1 LSQMKE
7 FQEHEMLD
15 VIGELFSDEISIA
28 VSDENQYVYYRS
40 SARVDLKIKAGDA
53 VKEGTLAHKALTSG
67 QKVSEFIDR
76 SVLGVAYHGMAIPY
90 HRDGQVVGSVTAI
103 YPAFTDGKSVV
114 TLKTQD
120 GWKPVPFADVKYM
133 EVRGRKTH
141 VEANG
146 VSGSHRKSLQDFE
159 FVLPHDL
166 FVRCHRSFIVN
177 VHHIQEVYP
186 DTHSTFLLLMNDGTK
201 IPVSQSYASYF
212 RKLLDF

>member
-1 LSQMKE
+1 
-7 FQEHEMLD
+7 
-15 VIGELFSDEISIA
+15 
-28 VSDENQYVYYRS
+28 
-40 SARVDLKIKAGDA
+40 
-53 VKEGTLAHKALTSG
+53 
-67 QKVSEFIDR
+67 
-76 SVLGVAYHGMAIPY
+76 
-90 HRDGQVVGSVTAI
+90 
-103 YPAFTDGKSVV
+103 
-114 TLKTQD
+114 
-120 GWKPVPFADVKYM
+120 
-133 EVRGRKTH
+133 VRGRKTH

-186 DTHSTFLLLMNDGTK
+186 DTHSTFLLLMDDGTK